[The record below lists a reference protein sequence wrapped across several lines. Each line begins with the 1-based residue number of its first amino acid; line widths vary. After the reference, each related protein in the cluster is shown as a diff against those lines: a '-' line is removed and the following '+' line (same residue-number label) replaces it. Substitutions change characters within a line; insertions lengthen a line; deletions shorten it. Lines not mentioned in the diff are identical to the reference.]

1 MYCSNCGEQVS
12 DRAVVCPHCGVQV
25 GDFAKSGAPNGGG
38 APIQQSNN
46 VAPHQA
52 QENTYATVGFI
63 LSAFGALFMLFGS
76 GIASNKYYIVIL
88 IVFSVFALGVLIAG
102 LVCSVR
108 GLGVTK
114 TGAGRKGLAISGV
127 VISAFM
133 LLWTII
139 RFVIVLLIF

>member
-1 MYCSNCGEQVS
+1 MYCPNCGEQVS
-12 DRAVVCPHCGVQV
+12 DKAVVCTHCGVQV
-25 GDFAKSGAPNGGG
+25 GDFVKSGTQNGAG
-38 APIQQSNN
+38 APMQQLNN
-46 VAPHQA
+46 VAHQA

-63 LSAFGALFMLFGS
+63 LSVFGAFLMLFGS
-76 GIASNKYYIVIL
+76 GISSNKYYLVIL

-114 TGAGRKGLAISGV
+114 TGVGRKGLAISGV

-133 LLWTII
+133 FLWII
-139 RFVIVLLIF
+139 VQFVIVLLIL